1 MPIRSIS
8 SSRSEAYSVERIK
21 TSRPRATNRRRD
33 THPTNTSAIYH
44 NLPHD
49 FPCSWRSRLLPRV
62 LSGEF
67 EHRTGLERDCV
78 GQLLLDPS
86 HYSTRIRSPG
96 GGGSRSVHAGSL
108 RGHVSDK
115 VLAAS
120 CAFRET

>member
-1 MPIRSIS
+1 DL
-8 SSRSEAYSVERIK
+8 VERIRPHPAR
-21 TSRPRATNRRRD
+21 SINRPRK

-44 NLPHD
+44 KLPHA
-49 FPCSWRSRLLPRV
+49 FPCGWRSRLVPRV

-78 GQLLLDPS
+78 GQLLLGPS

-120 CAFRET
+120 